1 MNSTL
6 PDPACRFCQLASEVP
21 GECPIYII
29 DDGYPVTKGHK
40 LLIPRR
46 HAADPFSLEEEEASA
61 MLWMLRETRA
71 KLLIEDPSIDGFNVG
86 FNAGE
91 SAGQTIMHAHV
102 HLIPR
107 RAGDTPQPRGG
118 VRGVIPGRMS
128 Y

>member
-1 MNSTL
+1 MDST
-6 PDPACRFCQLASEVP
+6 PRDAACRFCQLSSEAP
-21 GECPIYII
+21 DECLVYVI
-29 DDGYPVTKGHK
+29 DDSYPVTEGHK

-46 HAADPFSLEEEEASA
+46 HVADPFLLEGEEASA
-61 MLWMLRETRA
+61 MLWMLREVRE

-86 FNAGE
+86 FNVGAA
-91 SAGQTIMHAHV
+91 AGQTIMHAHL

-107 RAGDTPQPRGG
+107 RVGDTPQPRGG